1 MAQRDE
7 LHEELLAAKIA
18 LEAWLSNGARR
29 IEAREVLHHALLTA
43 YAEHWPEQVPAWL
56 PRLVAATV
64 SVRAAEPRRFVR
76 QRRVALE
83 FLREKLSN
91 EASF

>member
-43 YAEHWPEQVPAWL
+43 YAEHWPEQVPAWS
-56 PRLVAATV
+56 RGASCASVAWPSSSCGKNCRTK
-64 SVRAAEPRRFVR
+64 RASERARAPD
-76 QRRVALE
+76 Q
-83 FLREKLSN
+83 N
-91 EASF
+91 PWPP